1 MQIALKPAAKADLE
15 DFIPWAE
22 NIARNVAR
30 NYGFIKRSQE
40 EDEIISAAYLS
51 MIENWAALRP
61 ELGTDF
67 GGYARRD
74 VLSEC
79 QREARRL
86 RNGGTYNTRREEPG
100 VSLVV
105 QVASTI
111 ENSDGE
117 PMDVVDYRA
126 VREIEFDVKPSS
138 STVSELMA
146 MLRG

>member
-74 VLSEC
+74 RS
-79 QREARRL
+79 
-86 RNGGTYNTRREEPG
+86 P
-100 VSLVV
+100 
-105 QVASTI
+105 
-111 ENSDGE
+111 
-117 PMDVVDYRA
+117 P
-126 VREIEFDVKPSS
+126 
-138 STVSELMA
+138 
-146 MLRG
+146 